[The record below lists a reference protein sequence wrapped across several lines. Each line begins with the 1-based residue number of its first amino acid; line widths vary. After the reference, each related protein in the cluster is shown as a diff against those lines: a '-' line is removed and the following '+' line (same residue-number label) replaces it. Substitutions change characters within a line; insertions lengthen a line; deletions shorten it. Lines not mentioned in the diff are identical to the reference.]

1 MEVDGMPY
9 STLMLMF
16 IFVALGLLQVG
27 IAVPLALRRVKRNY
41 VYGVRL
47 PKTLRDDAIW
57 YDANEYGG
65 WQLLWSGTASVVL
78 TVIAYF
84 VPDLSA
90 NQALYS
96 YVCIAIYIAP
106 LSIGL
111 SKTLKYVA
119 KL

>member
-1 MEVDGMPY
+1 MPY
-9 STLMLMF
+9 STPLLLL
-16 IFVALGLLQVG
+16 IFVALGLFQVG

-41 VYGVRL
+41 IYGVRL
-47 PKTLRDDAIW
+47 PKTLSDDAIW

-65 WQLLWSGTASVVL
+65 WQLLWSGAASVLL
-78 TVIAYF
+78 TIAAYF
-84 VPDLSA
+84 APELSA
-90 NQALYS
+90 NQAVYS